1 MVKSLHYDP
10 NRTAL
15 LALVIYTN
23 GLLSYILAPLGIGQ
37 GSIIYSG
44 FNAGIRPGTCSSLA
58 QVPLMTPV
66 HNIEAFPGTGGIFAR
81 AAGTSALIIRKSATH
96 AVLKLRSG
104 EERVFSLQCLATYG
118 RLSNYQHHLKNFQ
131 KAGYFR

>member
-1 MVKSLHYDP
+1 MVTSLHYDP

-23 GLLSYILAPLGIGQ
+23 GLLSYILAPLGISQ

-44 FNAGIRPGTCSSLA
+44 YNASIRPGTCDFLA
-58 QVPLMTPV
+58 HVPLMVPV
-66 HNIEAFPGTGGIFAR
+66 HNLEAFPGTGGVFVR
-81 AAGTSALIIRKSATH
+81 AAGTSAHLIRKSSTH
-96 AVLKLRSG
+96 AVVKMRSG
-104 EERVFSLQCLATYG
+104 EERIFSLQCLATYG
-118 RLSNYQHHLKNFQ
+118 RLSNYQHNLKNFQ